1 MTPFTPVD
9 AHVDAERWLRHSVR
23 VYLEG
28 EKNFPW
34 ISRVVRGSEKA
45 AVIVLLTTF
54 GRFNGTPR
62 YSRLLKSLRDSVTN
76 SPAHSV
82 WVMHSSAS

>member
-9 AHVDAERWLRHSVR
+9 VDADRWLRHSVR

-34 ISRVVRGSEKA
+34 ISRVVRGSEKT

-54 GRFNGTPR
+54 GRFNGTAR
-62 YSRLLKSLRDSVTN
+62 YQRLLKSLKNSVTN
-76 SPAHSV
+76 SPARTA

>member
-1 MTPFTPVD
+1 MSSFTPVD
-9 AHVDAERWLRHSVR
+9 VDAERWLRHSVR

-54 GRFNGTPR
+54 GRFNGTAR
-62 YSRLLKSLRDSVTN
+62 YRRLLKSLREAVTN
-76 SPAHSV
+76 SPAQTV
-82 WVMHSSAS
+82 WVMHSSAR

>member
-1 MTPFTPVD
+1 MTSFSSMD
-9 AHVDAERWLRHSVR
+9 LDAERWLRHSVR

-34 ISRVVRGSEKA
+34 ISRVVRGSEKT

-54 GRFNGTPR
+54 GRFNGTTR
-62 YSRLLKSLRDSVTN
+62 YQRLLKSLKNSVTN
-76 SPAHSV
+76 SPARTP